1 MNCTYSIYCTV
12 ANAGTEGIINYD
24 SIYSIT
30 FTEKN
35 GCTPSLASG
44 ETIGAIFSLQK
55 DDLFGSSEQH
65 LVYAFLASLD
75 CTMMASQ
82 AVSKLSCCWC

>member
-1 MNCTYSIYCTV
+1 MNCAYSTVYTV

-24 SIYSIT
+24 SIT

-44 ETIGAIFSLQK
+44 QTIGAIFSLQK